1 MHAGANAS
9 ARRVPGQGA
18 ACTGRRQR
26 KSPTGRGSEWDSF
39 VDTQPIL
46 AYPGYAAGLRRDL
59 LRDRDARQLCRGY
72 ENARELPSVSHW
84 SFTFA
89 VQFAEN
95 QDCSS

>member
-1 MHAGANAS
+1 MY
-9 ARRVPGQGA
+9 GQA
-18 ACTGRRQR
+18 
-26 KSPTGRGSEWDSF
+26 PTQVTHGRGSEWDSF